1 MSDRSPAAVE
11 LQTARL
17 LLRRPTAAD
26 VDAIFAVH
34 RDPETCIHN
43 PSDALARFEE
53 AEALYQRWDNQWQQY
68 GYGYW
73 VVRHHGSAQQFG
85 FCGIKPME
93 LHGAP
98 VLNLFYRFATS
109 AWGQGFAG
117 EAAAAVATCTGHAK
131 TALTQAR
138 ESSSELV
145 HSDGTVVVRGGRDT
159 SVRWWT
165 WAGYRANATLAATLT
180 TIADPL
186 QRPTDRQR
194 EPALEDQAR
203 TSLC

>member
-1 MSDRSPAAVE
+1 VAGPRHLLLAGQSWQVKYIDWSQRRCFVE
-11 LQTARL
+11 PVDGGGKARWGGAGSGRTTSYELTRTAREVL
-17 LLRRPTAAD
+17 LGAD
-26 VDAIFAVH
+26 
-34 RDPETCIHN
+34 P
-43 PSDALARFEE
+43 
-53 AEALYQRWDNQWQQY
+53 
-68 GYGYW
+68 
-73 VVRHHGSAQQFG
+73 
-85 FCGIKPME
+85 
-93 LHGAP
+93 P
-98 VLNLFYRFATS
+98 V
-109 AWGQGFAG
+109 
-117 EAAAAVATCTGHAK
+117 
-131 TALTQAR
+131 ALTQTR